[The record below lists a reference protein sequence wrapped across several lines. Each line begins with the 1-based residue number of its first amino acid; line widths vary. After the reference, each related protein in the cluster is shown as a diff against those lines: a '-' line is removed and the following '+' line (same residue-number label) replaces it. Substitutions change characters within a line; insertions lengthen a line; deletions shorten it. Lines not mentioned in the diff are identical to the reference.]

1 MASRAELIQRFEH
14 LLWAG
19 THGNVFGKIRPAN
32 NAIGVE
38 KKFSRSCDVHPF
50 RSRAGMKDVVSAN
63 NLRVRIGKQ
72 WKPVPEFSRVPL
84 VNLGRIDADA
94 DNANATRVEFRKPVL
109 ETPQLGVTERS
120 PKTTVENQHRAL

>member
-1 MASRAELIQRFEH
+1 LIQRFEH
-14 LLWAG
+14 LLGAR

-32 NAIGVE
+32 DAIGIE
-38 KKFSRSCDVHPF
+38 KKFSRPCDVYTF

-72 WKPVPEFSRVPL
+72 WKPEPELLRVPL
-84 VNLGRIDADA
+84 INFRRIDANA
-94 DNANATRVEFRKPVL
+94 DNANAARVEFRKPAL

-120 PKTTVENQHRAL
+120 PKTTIENQHRTV